1 MVPQCVR
8 ERSTNDIGKI
18 PGREAGDE
26 PVATG
31 PPDCHPDRNVAA
43 GRPLR
48 RYCRQRE
55 EGDDEADP

>member
-48 RYCRQRE
+48 RHCR
-55 EGDDEADP
+55 